1 MVNNNVR
8 SIDNLAVEI
17 LNIRYNTV
25 MTAMAEK
32 DLEDPINEIKRRLS
46 NNKRYQS
53 LVGKFRRKL
62 KEYTEIDS
70 EIYGLIGEIR

>member
-1 MVNNNVR
+1 
-8 SIDNLAVEI
+8 
-17 LNIRYNTV
+17 